1 MAGKVIIRQ
10 LWDKQKDRA
19 PTLND
24 VDRSKLTSRREV
36 EQDGS
41 KYITYEN
48 GENEQPYSNGDQVTW
63 VNLTEDYCYQVP
75 TKFVRSSDG
84 RRKRAVD
91 YSRLVHDLHSLRK
104 RLSKHGG
111 DGYYNVYRIGGQNP
125 PLQYF
130 LKAWIYRKSDS
141 DATKHL

>member
-24 VDRSKLTSRREV
+24 VDRSKLTNRREV

-48 GENEQPYSNGDQVTW
+48 GENEQPYSNGEQVKW
-63 VNLTEDYCYQVP
+63 ANLTEDYCYQIP
-75 TKFVRSSDG
+75 TKFVRNSDG
-84 RRKRAVD
+84 RRKRTVD
-91 YSRLVHDLHSLRK
+91 YSKLIHDIYSFCKASERY
-104 RLSKHGG
+104 GG
-111 DGYYNVYRIGGQNP
+111 EGYYNVYKIGGQNP
-125 PLQYF
+125 PIDYILQ
-130 LKAWIYRKSDS
+130 AWIYKVEHK
-141 DATKHL
+141 A